1 MASNLKGRTVVVE
14 IPLVGEI
21 RAVVKFDDGPYLTII
36 PVSGQSLTSTTT
48 VERRQILRVE

>member
-1 MASNLKGRTVVVE
+1 VASNLKGRTVVVE